1 MRRARITYDGA
12 FHHVMN
18 RGIEGQA
25 IFSESSFKDQFI
37 EILSAKKTKLQI
49 RLFTYCIMDN
59 HYHIVLDNTG
69 NRMADFMK
77 QLNGQYG
84 TFYRKQVK
92 GKGYVFQNRFKS
104 TLTQDSTY
112 LQMAIAYNQGQVLH
126 CSIQ

>member
-1 MRRARITYDGA
+1 MVT
-12 FHHVMN
+12 
-18 RGIEGQA
+18 EW
-25 IFSESSFKDQFI
+25 
-37 EILSAKKTKLQI
+37 QI
-49 RLFTYCIMDN
+49 SY
-59 HYHIVLDNTG
+59 
-69 NRMADFMK
+69 K

-84 TFYRKQVK
+84 TFYRKRVK